1 MRHPMIV
8 AVGLAVLSAAL
19 PPVRAEESVRL
30 DGVAA
35 HVNGD
40 VVTVGEALSFMEPQR
55 RVLASR
61 YSGAELKEALRKT
74 YREAVKAL
82 ADRKLILADYANQ
95 KFKIPD
101 ALVDRRI
108 SEILNQRY
116 DNDRGALMAAL
127 AEDRMTY
134 DEWRDKIREQL
145 VIGIMRQEFVEKHV
159 RISPA
164 AVRAVYDDHPER
176 FSKAGKVKLNM
187 IYFEKG
193 STPEAREAKLRRAKE
208 TMDRLRTKGGFAQ
221 VAREVSEDDKASSG
235 GDWGWVEPKLLQ
247 AKLAKPAETLK
258 SGEICGPIETD
269 AGFYILKCEERQEE
283 EKQAFEDVRAGIERE
298 LRDDESERL
307 FRAWTDRLE
316 AAAYVHIKDDL
327 PF

>member
-1 MRHPMIV
+1 MRHWNLA
-8 AVGLAVLSAAL
+8 AVGLAVLAAAL
-19 PPVRAEESVRL
+19 PPMRAEESIRL

-40 VVTVGEALSFMEPQR
+40 VVTVGEALSFMEPQKR
-55 RVLASR
+55 LIASR
-61 YSGAELKEALRKT
+61 YSGADLKEALRRT

-82 ADRKLILADYANQ
+82 VDRKLVLKDYENQ

-127 AEDRMTY
+127 ADDRMTY

-145 VIGIMRQEFVEKHV
+145 IIGVMRQENVEKHV
-159 RISPA
+159 KVSPA
-164 AVRAVYDDHPER
+164 AVRAVYDKHQER
-176 FSKAGKVKLNM
+176 FSKAGKMKLRM

-193 STPEAREAKLRRAKE
+193 STPEKREAKLLRARE
-208 TMDRLRTKGGFAQ
+208 TMDRLRTKGGFAN
-221 VAREVSEDDKASSG
+221 VAKEVSEDDKAAAG
-235 GDWGWVEPKLLQ
+235 GDWGWVEPKFLQ
-247 AKLAKPAETLK
+247 ARLAEQAGGLKP
-258 SGEICGPIETD
+258 GDICGPIETD
-269 AGFYILKCEERQEE
+269 AGFYILKCEERQEAE
-283 EKQAFEDVRAGIERE
+283 TEKFDDVRAGIERD

-307 FRAWTDRLE
+307 FRVWTDRLE